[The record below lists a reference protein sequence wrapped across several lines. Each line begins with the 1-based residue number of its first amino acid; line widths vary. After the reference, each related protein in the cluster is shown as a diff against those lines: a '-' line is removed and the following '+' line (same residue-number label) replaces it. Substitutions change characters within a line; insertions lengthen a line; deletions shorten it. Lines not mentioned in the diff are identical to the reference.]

1 MIRIAVLVG
10 ALLWAAP
17 AQAWSRFLLD
27 VSGGYLGYAAL
38 LDHGYGNANVTRNDV
53 THHAAFGFRGDLG
66 VALTP
71 RLGLVAHGS
80 AVILF
85 NELPS
90 RRSVDMIYTF
100 DPLVL

>member
-10 ALLWAAP
+10 VLMWVAP
-17 AQAWSRFLLD
+17 AQAQKWSRFLFD
-27 VSGGYLGYAAL
+27 VSGGYIGYAAL
-38 LDHGYGNANVTRNDV
+38 LDHGYGRGDATRDGV
-53 THHAAFGFRGDLG
+53 THYAAFGFRTDLG

-71 RLGLVAHGS
+71 RFGLVAHGS

-90 RRSVDMIYTF
+90 RKSVDVI
-100 DPLVL
+100 